1 MNTLTAQSTKFGNF
15 VLLRCRPVGGPGSRE
30 PFGVPVS
37 LGTWE
42 PDIIGI
48 LSSYGAKAVS
58 KVISHLRCKISL
70 KLMMKTG
77 QYLNKI

>member
-1 MNTLTAQSTKFGNF
+1 MVTLF
-15 VLLRCRPVGGPGSRE
+15 LLRCRPVGGPGSRE
-30 PFGVPVS
+30 PFEAPVN

-42 PDIIGI
+42 PDNIGI

-58 KVISHLRCKISL
+58 EVLVPTPLPNQLKIMR
-70 KLMMKTG
+70 KAG

>member
-1 MNTLTAQSTKFGNF
+1 MF
-15 VLLRCRPVGGPGSRE
+15 LLRCRPVGGPGSRE

-58 KVISHLRCKISL
+58 EVISHLRCKISL
-70 KLMMKTG
+70 KLCERLVSICIK
-77 QYLNKI
+77 YKIL